1 MTKYI
6 AGKCSMLVI
15 LIIFNTLL
23 KCEGISYGESWD
35 IATAINEQRNE
46 LEFQDF
52 GYSVLNLWF
61 FCFSI
66 LLTVCIPHGY
76 SRNASC
82 ARIRDQPFH

>member
-1 MTKYI
+1 
-6 AGKCSMLVI
+6 MLVI

-46 LEFQDF
+46 FEFQDF

-61 FCFSI
+61 FVF
-66 LLTVCIPHGY
+66 
-76 SRNASC
+76 
-82 ARIRDQPFH
+82 PFF